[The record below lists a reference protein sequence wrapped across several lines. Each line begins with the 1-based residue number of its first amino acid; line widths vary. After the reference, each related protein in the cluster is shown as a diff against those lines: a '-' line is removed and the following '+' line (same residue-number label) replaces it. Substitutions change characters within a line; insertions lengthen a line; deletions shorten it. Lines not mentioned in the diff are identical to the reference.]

1 MTRNPGIH
9 PKEYCDRPPP
19 GVATV
24 LDMIEN
30 KPVTP
35 ERLMQF
41 AWGFAPT
48 LAIEAAVRHKLFD
61 ILDKGPRSVSQLAG
75 ETGASERGLTAI
87 LNLLVAFQFLGRDG
101 ERYTLTPESATFLVS
116 SRPAYHGTFFAHI
129 SDDLLPCWLQ
139 LSDVVRTGMP
149 ATKVNA
155 QAGGAEFFAQ
165 FVESLFPM
173 SFAAA
178 SKLGEHLGIPNAT
191 SPVSVLDVG
200 AGSGVWGIALAKQSP
215 QVRIRATD
223 WPNVLEVTK
232 KVAQRHGVAERLTTA
247 PGDFSEAD
255 FGGGHQVATIGHIL
269 HSEGDER
276 SKRLLKKVFDAL
288 APGGVVAI
296 QEFVPNDDRT
306 GPPNAL
312 IFAVNMLVMSEA
324 GDTFT
329 FAEMSQWLKEAGFV
343 NPRQLDVPSVS
354 PLILADK
361 PR

>member
-1 MTRNPGIH
+1 
-9 PKEYCDRPPP
+9 
-19 GVATV
+19 
-24 LDMIEN
+24 
-30 KPVTP
+30 
-35 ERLMQF
+35 MQF
-41 AWGFAPT
+41 AWGYAPC
-48 LAIEAAVRHKLFD
+48 LAIEVAVRHRVFD
-61 ILDKGPRSVSQLAG
+61 ILDKGPRTVQQLAA

-87 LNLLVAFQFLGRDG
+87 LNLLVALQLLGRDS

-116 SRPAYHGTFFAHI
+116 SKPTYHGTFFAHI
-129 SDDLLPCWLQ
+129 SDDLLPRWLQ
-139 LSDVVRTGMP
+139 LSEVVRTGKP
-149 ATKVNA
+149 TKKVNVETE
-155 QAGGAEFFAQ
+155 GAEFFAQ
-165 FVESLFPM
+165 FVESLFPL

-178 SKLGEHLGIPNAT
+178 SKLGEHLGMAKA
-191 SPVSVLDVG
+191 SAPVSVLDIG

-215 QVRIRATD
+215 QVRIRAVD

-232 KVAQRHGVAERLTTA
+232 KIAQRHGVADRLATT

-255 FGGGHQVATIGHIL
+255 FGSGHQVATIGHIL
-269 HSEGDER
+269 HSEGVER
-276 SKRLLKKVFDAL
+276 SKRLLKKVFKAL

-312 IFAVNMLVMSEA
+312 IFAVNMLVMTEA

-329 FAEMSQWLKEAGFV
+329 FAEMSEWLKDAGFV